1 MSQHPLRRLAIV
13 SAVAAL
19 ALGLA
24 SCSSAGTSGSSSA
37 ALSDSELDT
46 VTPGVLTIATSEP
59 AYSPY
64 VEDDDPTTG
73 EGFESAVA
81 YAVAE
86 KLGYSADEVE
96 WVREDFDASITPG
109 AKDWD
114 LNIQQFSITDERK
127 QAVDFS
133 SPYYTATQAV
143 VTYAGSPADG
153 ATSIADLTSVKFG
166 VQAATTSLTTLQDAI
181 APEQEISQF
190 NSNADAIA
198 ALKNKQVD
206 AIVLDLPTAIY
217 EVNVDLDDGVI
228 VGQLESDGD
237 SDQFGIVL
245 PKDSSLTDA
254 VTEAVDELQADG
266 TLDALAQTWLNTNGV
281 SIPFLQ

>member
-19 ALGLA
+19 ALGLV
-24 SCSSAGTSGSSSA
+24 SCSSVDTSGSSSA

-96 WVREDFDASITPG
+96 WVREDHI
-109 AKDWD
+109 D
-114 LNIQQFSITDERK
+114 L
-127 QAVDFS
+127 
-133 SPYYTATQAV
+133 
-143 VTYAGSPADG
+143 
-153 ATSIADLTSVKFG
+153 IA
-166 VQAATTSLTTLQDAI
+166 
-181 APEQEISQF
+181 
-190 NSNADAIA
+190 NADYW
-198 ALKNKQVD
+198 QG
-206 AIVLDLPTAIY
+206 
-217 EVNVDLDDGVI
+217 E
-228 VGQLESDGD
+228 
-237 SDQFGIVL
+237 
-245 PKDSSLTDA
+245 PKIKKVRFRPITN
-254 VTEAVDELQADG
+254 EAPG
-266 TLDALAQTWLNTNGV
+266 RR
-281 SIPFLQ
+281 PC